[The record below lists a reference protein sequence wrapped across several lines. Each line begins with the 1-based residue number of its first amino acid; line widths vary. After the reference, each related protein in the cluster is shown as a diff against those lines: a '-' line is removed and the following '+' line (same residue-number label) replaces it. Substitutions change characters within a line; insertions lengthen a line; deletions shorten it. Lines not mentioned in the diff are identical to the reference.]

1 MVDYIVYQDV
11 YEGDCFGFIYK
22 ITNKINGK
30 IYIGATKKD
39 VKWRWSLHIKD
50 ARKNPIMKISKA
62 IGKYG
67 KDNFIVDIIDCCH
80 DLDNM
85 NRQEKYWI
93 KEFNSCETGYNSSL
107 GGNNQWQISDE
118 IREKI
123 SAKQK
128 AFWAS
133 PESANA
139 RQKLKDYL
147 NNDNHRMVRR

>member
-1 MVDYIVYQDV
+1 MVKYILV
-11 YEGDCFGFIYK
+11 
-22 ITNKINGK
+22 
-30 IYIGATKKD
+30 TKKD
-39 VKWRWSLHIKD
+39 IQWRWNQHVIDS
-50 ARKNPIMKISKA
+50 RKSTMRISKA
-62 IGKYG
+62 IKKYG
-67 KDNFIVDIIDCCH
+67 EGNFNIDIIDCCH
-80 DLDNM
+80 DLDQM
-85 NRQEKYWI
+85 NELEKYWI

-107 GGNNQWQISDE
+107 GGNNQCQISDE

-147 NNDNHRMVRR
+147 NNDNHRMASE